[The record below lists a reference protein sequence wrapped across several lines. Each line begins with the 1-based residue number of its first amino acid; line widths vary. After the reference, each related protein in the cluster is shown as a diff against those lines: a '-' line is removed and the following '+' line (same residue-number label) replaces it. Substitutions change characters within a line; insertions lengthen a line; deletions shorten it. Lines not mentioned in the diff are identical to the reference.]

1 MGDDSKLRPTQ
12 EHSWL
17 DAKWPGLE
25 IRKDQT
31 EHNPTKIK
39 NCVKDLQDML
49 ERLQGSEKG
58 SFGTVSAK
66 TNVMTLSAVAKDWP
80 AGKILSDTLEN
91 GNREFVQVYQEII
104 QKLQAAILLLQS
116 GATTYDG
123 AGHANGG
130 TKSV

>member
-1 MGDDSKLRPTQ
+1 MADPDKRLA
-12 EHSWL
+12 EDHSWL
-17 DAKWPGLE
+17 ESRWPGLE

-39 NCVKDLQDML
+39 NCVKELQDIL

-66 TNVMTLSAVAKDWP
+66 TNVMALSAVAKDWP

-91 GNREFVQVYQEII
+91 GNREFTQVYQEVI

-116 GATTYDG
+116 GATTYGG